1 MAFYAQSTS
10 TVKLGRMI
18 EGHST
23 EVYMYS
29 FMCENSCTQ
38 FFFFLNEDILL
49 VEFVY
54 LVFTHVP
61 GKSYRR
67 WLRSLL
73 LYLCY
78 VFQALINSL
87 AC

>member
-1 MAFYAQSTS
+1 MAFYAQSAS
-10 TVKLGRMI
+10 MVILGPMV

-23 EVYMYS
+23 EVCLYS
-29 FMCENSCTQ
+29 FMCRKTVALS
-38 FFFFLNEDILL
+38 FFFL

-78 VFQALINSL
+78 VLRALINSL
-87 AC
+87 VS